1 MYWGQHVII
10 FKSCQWQENYVRW
23 QWLSRWRRKYNETPV
38 KYGIKASLRRWHM
51 MSNSNSCHHMVPAE
65 GWKGN
70 SFPIHGVAPQFN
82 FHCVPPETQFDFS
95 RKINGRW
102 HMTSATAE
110 GWRLKKQQFRNQL
123 KFSKFSVQCCTLW
136 FDQTSS
142 YCRQKCRLFYIG
154 RLFISICDRICNA

>member
-1 MYWGQHVII
+1 MYWGQHAII

-23 QWLSRWRRKYNETPV
+23 QWLSRWRRKYDETPV

-102 HMTSATAE
+102 HMTPASAK
-110 GWRLKKQQFRNQL
+110 GWRRNSL
-123 KFSKFSVQCCTLW
+123 EISWNSPTSLYNVAH
-136 FDQTSS
+136 FDLIKHPPIAG
-142 YCRQKCRLFYIG
+142 RQKCRLFYIG